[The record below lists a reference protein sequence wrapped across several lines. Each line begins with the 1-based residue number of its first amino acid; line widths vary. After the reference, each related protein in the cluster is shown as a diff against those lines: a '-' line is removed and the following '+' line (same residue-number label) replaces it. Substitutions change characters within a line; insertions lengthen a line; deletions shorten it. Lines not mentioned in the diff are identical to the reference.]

1 MVGSPVA
8 CGALTGR
15 HGGTAEA
22 RPSSH
27 QSHTANTGTL
37 CIVEVAGALAIALL
51 TKTLDHRAE
60 LGSWVD
66 PQSRAKK
73 REVERGCSCTVHVG
87 LFALHQSNGLV
98 VAYELVRVH
107 DDFKA
112 LCQK

>member
-15 HGGTAEA
+15 YGGTAEA
-22 RPSSH
+22 RPSTL
-27 QSHTANTGTL
+27 QSHTANTATL
-37 CIVEVAGALAIALL
+37 YPLEVAGALAIALL

-73 REVERGCSCTVHVG
+73 REVERGCSCTVG